1 LSFLFPEPGFD
12 QSGAILGDYAD
23 VDVPVV
29 DSGCLRDFLGMGA
42 GVGWVPVLDF
52 LEKTGDSED
61 FEGSGQV
68 VGVDALTVMTELL
81 SREAAA

>member
-1 LSFLFPEPGFD
+1 
-12 QSGAILGDYAD
+12 
-23 VDVPVV
+23 
-29 DSGCLRDFLGMGA
+29 MGA